1 MLEARLATVWP
12 CPSSDAWPAAA
23 GAASWCSAWALGQP
37 LEWSVARISSLLKK
51 PAKGATPA
59 SASDPTRNVAAV
71 IGMMRLRPPNRR
83 MSITP
88 PIECITEPAPRNRS
102 ALKKAWVTRWKIAA
116 VKPSIVPVP
125 RLANM

>member
-1 MLEARLATVWP
+1 M
-12 CPSSDAWPAAA
+12 
-23 GAASWCSAWALGQP
+23 
-37 LEWSVARISSLLKK
+37 LKK

-59 SASDPTRNVAAV
+59 SASDPIRNVVAV
-71 IGMMRLRPPNRR
+71 IGMIRRSPPNRR

-88 PIECITEPAPRNRS
+88 PMECITDPAPMNSS

-116 VKPSIVPVP
+116 VKPRSVPVP